1 MVRGRGWT
9 QVAVVVLGLVAVVAP
24 VAAQERE
31 HYQLKVGAFYD
42 QGDFGTS
49 NTTRTLFTP
58 LTLKYL
64 GDRFDVALTSGFL
77 RLDSPGGVTILEGQ
91 PVAGATAR
99 GARRVD
105 EGVSDTVLKFRYFAV
120 DDRGPNSLI
129 PGLTPFAKIK
139 FPTAD
144 EDKNLGTGE
153 FDGGLGLEVDKQLG
167 SGWFVFGDVSYTFIG
182 SPPGQDLRDRPGFS
196 LGVGRKVTDRLTL
209 SAFLD
214 WRRSLVSGRD
224 DPTELDGVVSYKL
237 TPTITAS
244 PIVFVGLTNGSPD
257 FGVGIEFSWKFGRW

>member
-1 MVRGRGWT
+1 MVRPHGGIRL
-9 QVAVVVLGLVAVVAP
+9 AIVVLALTAWAAP

-31 HYQLKVGAFYD
+31 RYQLKLGAFYD

-49 NTTRTLFTP
+49 ETSRTFFAP
-58 LTLKYL
+58 VTLKYL
-64 GDRFDVALTSGFL
+64 GDRFDVGLTTGFL

-99 GARRVD
+99 GAREVN
-105 EGVSDTVLKFRYFAV
+105 EGLSDTTLKFRYFAV
-120 DDRGPNSLI
+120 DDRGPDSFI

-144 EDKNLGTGE
+144 EDRNLGTGE
-153 FDGGLGLEVDKQLG
+153 FDGGFGFEWDKQIG
-167 SGWFVFGDVSYTFIG
+167 SGYFLFGDFSYTFIG
-182 SPPGQDLRDRPGFS
+182 SPAGQDLRDRPAVS
-196 LGVGRKVTDRLTL
+196 VGVGRKVTDRLTL
-209 SAFLD
+209 SAFLE

-224 DPTELDGVVSYKL
+224 DPVEIDGIVSYKL

-244 PIVFVGLTNGSPD
+244 PIVFVGLTDGAPD
-257 FGVGIEFSWKFGRW
+257 FGIGIEFSWKFGRY